1 MVLMSQMLNTLKK
14 DQKNFVTSQYKK
26 KEKTFVPEFFPLT
39 NFYLADKILSH

>member
-26 KEKTFVPEFFPLT
+26 KEKTFVPEF
-39 NFYLADKILSH
+39 